1 MVMNKI
7 IKKKRKQIQYWPYIF
22 QNTRNKFL
30 KAMHLI
36 IDFYFDGGGKNYAT
50 VTKYGAKWIS
60 NSISYPM
67 FFDK

>member
-7 IKKKRKQIQYWPYIF
+7 IKKKENRFNIDLIF
-22 QNTRNKFL
+22 FKIPRNKFL
-30 KAMHLI
+30 KVMHLI

-60 NSISYPM
+60 NLISYPL